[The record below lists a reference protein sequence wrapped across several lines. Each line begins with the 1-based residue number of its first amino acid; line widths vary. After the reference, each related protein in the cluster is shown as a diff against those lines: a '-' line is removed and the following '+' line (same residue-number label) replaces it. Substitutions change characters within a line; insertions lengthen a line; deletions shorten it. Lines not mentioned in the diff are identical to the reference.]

1 MREYQI
7 TEWVK
12 TTFSYKSTVLPMIIW
27 RVMIFPLFTTLLL
40 SMRDGY
46 LGENLAHLPW
56 ASLWIPSLGHTL
68 IGSALGLVLVFRNN
82 ASYDRFWEGRKQW
95 GGIVNASRNLARQAR
110 SYGGDLSSLAPLI
123 TAFPLALKHQLRSE
137 SSDEAILRFLG
148 SANNRLI
155 QLHKN
160 PSLAINFAMSNW
172 IHRMSQKERIT
183 DLQAHRME
191 EQVGK
196 LMDCQGA
203 CERILNTP
211 VPFAHAIHVKQ
222 LLFIYLL
229 SLPLVLIPIVGWV
242 SVLIILVIA
251 FGLLGIEEAGI
262 EIEDPFG
269 HDPNDLPLSNICQVI
284 ERDVQSMMYFDDETS
299 KETEVKFS
307 SLDESIADEDGL
319 FSIF

>member
-1 MREYQI
+1 M
-7 TEWVK
+7 
-12 TTFSYKSTVLPMIIW
+12 
-27 RVMIFPLFTTLLL
+27 
-40 SMRDGY
+40 
-46 LGENLAHLPW
+46 
-56 ASLWIPSLGHTL
+56 SL
-68 IGSALGLVLVFRNN
+68 
-82 ASYDRFWEGRKQW
+82 
-95 GGIVNASRNLARQAR
+95 
-110 SYGGDLSSLAPLI
+110 
-123 TAFPLALKHQLRSE
+123 
-137 SSDEAILRFLG
+137 
-148 SANNRLI
+148 
-155 QLHKN
+155 
-160 PSLAINFAMSNW
+160 
-172 IHRMSQKERIT
+172 
-183 DLQAHRME
+183 
-191 EQVGK
+191 
-196 LMDCQGA
+196 

-299 KETEVKFS
+299 KETEIKFS